1 MCFCTTERYTMDPG
15 NHTTIIA
22 NSYETRNQPRPNSHG
37 IAEHQGLHLAEL
49 VVKADRFFIIN
60 KTANEV
66 G

>member
-1 MCFCTTERYTMDPG
+1 MDPG
-15 NHTTIIA
+15 YRKTFIA
-22 NSYETRNQPRPNSHG
+22 NSYATRNQPKPNSHG

-49 VVKADRFFIIN
+49 LVKADRFSIIN